1 MELRKD
7 GAILIAGQSDLE
19 VLAMEASGTS
29 HGIRRDRPPVAIL
42 SKNVLALLWNVARI
56 PIASV
61 LVLLEPVV
69 CFFLAA
75 LAILSVIA
83 ALVWKVS
90 GINPAFPLWGLLTL
104 SASSIALL
112 ALYYALIRLFTRP

>member
-1 MELRKD
+1 MET
-7 GAILIAGQSDLE
+7 
-19 VLAMEASGTS
+19 SGMPY
-29 HGIRRDRPPVAIL
+29 GIRKDRPPVAIL
-42 SKNVLALLWNVARI
+42 SKNVLALLWNIARL

-69 CFFLAA
+69 CFILAA

-83 ALVWKVS
+83 AIVWKVS
-90 GINPAFPLWGLLTL
+90 GITPAFPLWGLLAF

-112 ALYYALIRLFTRP
+112 ALYYAAIRLFTRA